1 MMMTTAL
8 ISVLTLLVGAAV
20 SGLVTY
26 LETRRKLAYDY
37 DADLRKR
44 RIEAYSDLWKRLE
57 PLAKYATKPSV
68 SKTDIKELAENLRIW
83 YFETGGIFLSAAA
96 REAYFALQEVL
107 THLIK
112 GMGWESPDQKN
123 LTPAARE
130 YLRTYGSRLR
140 TSLTLDVGTRTR
152 PKIRGDAPSVD
163 HRLADRYERT
173 YERTVDKRRLKL
185 QFTPRILP
193 GTRPISIKEIDPVAN
208 HESPVKICKW
218 IPAQLTIRVV
228 FDPEGNRRE
237 RVLILEDGQLVE
249 GSPPNKQTQAE
260 PALWKPV
267 T

>member
-44 RIEAYSDLWKRLE
+44 RIEAYSDLWNRLE

-68 SKTDIKELAENLRIW
+68 SITDIEELAESLRIW
-83 YFETGGIFLSAAA
+83 YFEKGGIFLSVAA
-96 REAYFALQEVL
+96 RAAYFALQEVL

-112 GMGWESPDQKN
+112 GMGWESPDQEN

-152 PKIRGDAPSVD
+152 PKIRGDVPSVD
-163 HRLADRYERT
+163 RRLAGR
-173 YERTVDKRRLKL
+173 YERTVDKRLLELEIR
-185 QFTPRILP
+185 QRILP
-193 GTRPISIKEIDPVAN
+193 GTHSISIKEIDPVTN
-208 HESPVKICKW
+208 YESPVKIREW

-228 FDPEGNRRE
+228 LDDPEGNRRE
-237 RVLILEDGQLVE
+237 RVLMLEGGQLVE
-249 GSPPNKQTQAE
+249 GSPPDKQTQAE
-260 PALWKPV
+260 PALWKHV